1 MNNLK
6 KLGLTA
12 LAGSLV
18 AVNANAG
25 ELSVS
30 GGFNATYVT
39 TDGTTGTAAAD
50 HGIGLGND
58 KDFGVSG
65 SGELDNGWTFAGN
78 TAMKEASGFDISTSA
93 LSLTMGSLGTLTT
106 GSQFGGSST
115 KYDEQTPKAYEEIDD
130 MGGTT
135 LSANIVGSWLDNNS
149 LVYNSPS
156 MDMGGMSV
164 SFDVEYTP
172 EASGSSPNDGGLQHN
187 TEYNSGQSLGITAS
201 GSGLTVGVYG
211 AERDN
216 DGGTARDK
224 DAFEGVWYANYS
236 MGPVSVGFSQS
247 YHDSGQFVA
256 AESVG
261 AAKVVNTAGGIFE
274 TEMFSIA
281 FNINDNMSVSY
292 GKATDTY
299 DAQSNVKG
307 GTEILDV
314 EMELKSIQMSYTM
327 GSMSINAQRTETDNV
342 KYDTNGGSQTKTEI
356 ALGLA
361 F

>member
-1 MNNLK
+1 
-6 KLGLTA
+6 
-12 LAGSLV
+12 
-18 AVNANAG
+18 
-25 ELSVS
+25 
-30 GGFNATYVT
+30 
-39 TDGTTGTAAAD
+39 
-50 HGIGLGND
+50 
-58 KDFGVSG
+58 
-65 SGELDNGWTFAGN
+65 
-78 TAMKEASGFDISTSA
+78 
-93 LSLTMGSLGTLTT
+93 
-106 GSQFGGSST
+106 
-115 KYDEQTPKAYEEIDD
+115 
-130 MGGTT
+130 
-135 LSANIVGSWLDNNS
+135 
-149 LVYNSPS
+149 
-156 MDMGGMSV
+156 
-164 SFDVEYTP
+164 
-172 EASGSSPNDGGLQHN
+172 
-187 TEYNSGQSLGITAS
+187 
-201 GSGLTVGVYG
+201 
-211 AERDN
+211 
-216 DGGTARDK
+216 
-224 DAFEGVWYANYS
+224 

-247 YHDSGQFVA
+247 YHDGGQFVA